1 MSGVEAATEGS
12 RRRRGGGSARRV
24 LGVASAAVVT
34 AGLAAG
40 CGSSDDS
47 SDGGSAKTASATTT
61 TASAGSSPTAAVEA
75 LVAKYRKPSNAF
87 VAPGPA
93 VDASSLK
100 GKTVWFIP
108 LGAVIPALGVEA
120 KGIEEA
126 AHGLGITV
134 KTCDGKLQPAAAS
147 SCISQATKSGAD
159 GILID
164 SVTPQTVT
172 TALRAAEAKKIPVVQ
187 MFGVQG
193 TNGPY
198 TQFVSLEDRQSHAIA
213 ADWIIADSKGK
224 ANVVTSTSVGDLA
237 AENTVKNGGGAEFA
251 SKCPDCVVT
260 NVNIT
265 PTTVESLTAATST
278 ALLKNPK
285 VNYGLPEFDFLV
297 PLFQRGVQQ
306 AGRTAKMKV
315 VSTNGVLSSM
325 QLVKSGKQAADG
337 AGNRNYGGWEAMD
350 AYVRLALGKPAPTK
364 QFIPPR
370 VFDSTNIGTV
380 PLTEAASK
388 SGEWF
393 GDVGYKQDFL
403 KLWGAQ

>member
-1 MSGVEAATEGS
+1 MSDAEAPIERS
-12 RRRRGGGSARRV
+12 RRRRGRWPARRF
-24 LGVASAAVVT
+24 LVAAAT
-34 AGLAAG
+34 AIAAASLTAG
-40 CGSSDDS
+40 CGSSKDASNAAAATPSASSAEDS
-47 SDGGSAKTASATTT
+47 
-61 TASAGSSPTAAVEA
+61 PVAAVEA

-93 VDASSLK
+93 VDASSLR

-120 KGIEEA
+120 KGIQEA
-126 AHGLGITV
+126 ADGLGITV

-172 TALRAAEAKKIPVVQ
+172 TALRAAEAAKIPVVQ

-198 TQFVSLEDRQSHAIA
+198 TQFVSLQDQQSHAIA

-224 ANVVTSTSVGDLA
+224 ANVLTSTSVGDLS
-237 AENTVKNGGGAEFA
+237 AENTVKQGGGAEFA
-251 SKCPDCVVT
+251 SKCPDCKVT

-278 ALLKNPK
+278 ALLKGTK
-285 VNYGLPEFDFLV
+285 IDYGLPEFDFLV

-306 AGRTAKMKV
+306 AGRTAKLKV

-325 QLVKSGKQAADG
+325 QLVKSGKQEADG
-337 AGNRNYGGWEAMD
+337 AGNRNYGGWQAMD
-350 AYVRLALGKPAPTK
+350 AYVRLALGKPAQDK

-370 VFDSTNIGTV
+370 VFDATNIGSV
-380 PLTEAASK
+380 SLTDAASK

-393 GDVGYKQDFL
+393 GDLGYKQDFL
-403 KLWGAQ
+403 KLWGAS

>member
-1 MSGVEAATEGS
+1 MSDAEAPTERS
-12 RRRRGGGSARRV
+12 RRRRGRRPARRF
-24 LGVASAAVVT
+24 LVAAATAIAAAVLT
-34 AGLAAG
+34 AG
-40 CGSSDDS
+40 CGSSEDS
-47 SDGGSAKTASATTT
+47 TSAAAATP
-61 TASAGSSPTAAVEA
+61 SGSSAEDSPIAAVEA

-93 VDASSLK
+93 VDASSLR

-120 KGIEEA
+120 KGIQEA
-126 AHGLGITV
+126 ADGLGITV

-172 TALRAAEAKKIPVVQ
+172 TALRAAEAAKIPVVQ

-198 TQFVSLEDRQSHAIA
+198 TQFVSLQDQQSHAIA

-224 ANVVTSTSVGDLA
+224 ANVLTSTSVGDLS
-237 AENTVKNGGGAEFA
+237 AENTVKQGGGAEFA
-251 SKCPDCVVT
+251 SKCPDCKVT

-278 ALLKNPK
+278 ALLKGPK
-285 VNYGLPEFDFLV
+285 IDYGLPEFDFLV

-306 AGRTAKMKV
+306 AGRTAKLKV

-337 AGNRNYGGWEAMD
+337 AGNRNYGGWQAMD
-350 AYVRLALGKPAPTK
+350 AYVRLALGKPAQEK

-370 VFDSTNIGTV
+370 VFDATNIASV
-380 PLTEAASK
+380 SLTEAASK

-393 GDVGYKQDFL
+393 GDLGYKQDFL
-403 KLWGAQ
+403 KLWGAS

>member
-1 MSGVEAATEGS
+1 MSGVDAATEGQ
-12 RRRRGGGSARRV
+12 RRRRGRRV
-24 LGVASAAVVT
+24 LVTATAAVAT
-34 AGLAAG
+34 AALAAG
-40 CGSSDDS
+40 CGSSDDNS
-47 SDGGSAKTASATTT
+47 SAAAPAPASTAAATTT
-61 TASAGSSPTAAVEA
+61 AAAASPVAAVEA
-75 LVAKYRKPSNAF
+75 LVAKYRQPSNAF

-120 KGIEEA
+120 KGIQEA
-126 AHGLGITV
+126 ADGLGVTV

-147 SCISQATKSGAD
+147 ACISQATKSGAD

-172 TALRAAEAKKIPVVQ
+172 TALRAAAAAKIPVVQ
-187 MFGVQG
+187 MFGVAG
-193 TNGPY
+193 TNDAT

-237 AENTVKNGGGAEFA
+237 AESTVKNGGGAEFA
-251 SKCPDCVVT
+251 SKCPDCTVT

-278 ALLKNPK
+278 ALLKGPK
-285 VNYGLPEFDFLV
+285 IDYGLPEFDFLV

-306 AGRTAKMKV
+306 AGRTSKMKV

-337 AGNRNYGGWEAMD
+337 AGNRNYGGWQAMD
-350 AYVRLALGKPAPTK
+350 AWIRLALGKPGPTK
-364 QFIPPR
+364 QSIPPR
-370 VFDSTNIGTV
+370 VFDATNIGTV
-380 PLTEAASK
+380 KLTESASK

-393 GDVGYKQDFL
+393 GDLAYKQDFL

>member
-1 MSGVEAATEGS
+1 MSGVAAAMEEL

-24 LGVASAAVVT
+24 LVVASAAVAAAALT
-34 AGLAAG
+34 AG
-40 CGSSDDS
+40 CGSSDNS
-47 SDGGSAKTASATTT
+47 SDGAAKASSASTS

-120 KGIEEA
+120 KGIQEA
-126 AHGLGITV
+126 AAGLGITV

-187 MFGVQG
+187 IFGVQG
-193 TNGPY
+193 QNTAY
-198 TQFVSLEDRQSHAIA
+198 TQYVSLEDRQSHAIA

-224 ANVVTSTSVGDLA
+224 ANVVTSTSVGDLS
-237 AENTVKNGGGAEFA
+237 AENDVKAGGGAEFA
-251 SKCPDCVVT
+251 SKCPDCDVT

-285 VNYGLPEFDFLV
+285 IDYGLPEFDFLV

-337 AGNRNYGGWEAMD
+337 AGNRNYGGWQAMD

-370 VFDSTNIGTV
+370 VFDATNIGTV
-380 PLTEAASK
+380 SLTEAASK

-393 GDVGYKQDFL
+393 GDLGYKQDFL

>member
-1 MSGVEAATEGS
+1 MSGVEAVTEGP
-12 RRRRGGGSARRV
+12 RRRRTRRV
-24 LGVASAAVVT
+24 VMTATGAVATAA
-34 AGLAAG
+34 LAAG
-40 CGSSDDS
+40 CGG
-47 SDGGSAKTASATTT
+47 SDGSSSAAPAAKAGTATASAD
-61 TASAGSSPTAAVEA
+61 SPVAAVEA

-120 KGIEEA
+120 KGIQEA
-126 AHGLGITV
+126 AAGLGITV

-172 TALRAAEAKKIPVVQ
+172 NALRAAEAKKIPVVQ

-193 TNGPY
+193 QNTAY
-198 TQFVSLEDRQSHAIA
+198 TQYVSLEDRQSHAIA

-251 SKCPDCVVT
+251 SKCPDCKVT

-285 VNYGLPEFDFLV
+285 IDYGLPEFDFLV

-337 AGNRNYGGWEAMD
+337 AGNRNYGGWQAMD
-350 AYVRLALGKPAPTK
+350 AYVRLALHKPAPTK

-370 VFDSTNIGTV
+370 VFDATNIGSVNLTV
-380 PLTEAASK
+380 AASK

-393 GDVGYKQDFL
+393 GDLGYKKDFL
-403 KLWGAQ
+403 KLWGVQ